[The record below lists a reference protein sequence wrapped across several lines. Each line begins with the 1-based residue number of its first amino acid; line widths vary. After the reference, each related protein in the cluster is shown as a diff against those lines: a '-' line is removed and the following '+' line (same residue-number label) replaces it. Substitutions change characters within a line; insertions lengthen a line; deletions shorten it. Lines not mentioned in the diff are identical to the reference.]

1 MYDENWRAGNVQ
13 WEPGYYPPTI
23 DNEAWTMEAWTPSL
37 RTPQWGA
44 RYQDTGMQFLK
55 LYFPNI
61 SFSGAARRWSK
72 GVVVP
77 RKSRQFNRA
86 YLKAAYQIAQCSL
99 GCDLNLVY
107 ELTIFQIP
115 RVSDLFGNQ
124 QLTSTGRHWILCP
137 TENTGWI
144 IQSEQINCYVQ
155 KLVIVN
161 KG

>member
-1 MYDENWRAGNVQ
+1 MTRIGELEMFSESLGTTHLPLTTKRGRWKH
-13 WEPGYYPPTI
+13 EPQ
-23 DNEAWTMEAWTPSL
+23 A
-37 RTPQWGA
+37 WGA

-124 QLTSTGRHWILCP
+124 QLTSTGRRWILCP
-137 TENTGWI
+137 TQNTGWI